1 MKTTLLFLS
10 LILVVVLAAIFYG
23 IAYFLVYSI
32 LNRNSSHRESKNNL
46 SNNPEELSIGSRL
59 LSGTDKWKK
68 EFEEK
73 STIWTQIS
81 KDGLTLKGRFIQGD
95 SHDYVIVCH
104 GYTGK
109 YTKVLGRAEHFYRN
123 NFSVLTPDARAHGES
138 QGKYRGMG
146 WLEID
151 DMKGWIEK
159 IVEHDSAANIV
170 LFGQSM
176 GAATVINI
184 AGEELPQNV
193 KAVVEDCSYTSVW
206 DEFAEQMRVK
216 YHLPIFPTMYIA
228 DRLCKRKAGY
238 SFKEASPLK
247 QISKCK
253 LPILIIHG
261 DADNFVPC
269 RFAYELYEKANEP
282 KELLIIEGAGHC
294 MSVVKDEKKYWNT
307 VDGFVKKYM
316 QQN

>member
-1 MKTTLLFLS
+1 MKTMFLFLP
-10 LILVVVLAAIFYG
+10 LILVAVFVVIFYG
-23 IAYFLVYSI
+23 IAAFLVYSI
-32 LNRNSSHRESKNNL
+32 LNRNSRHRESKNNL
-46 SNNPEELSIGSRL
+46 SKDPEELSLGARL
-59 LSGTDKWKK
+59 LGGTDQWKK

-73 STIWTQIS
+73 SRVWTQIS
-81 KDGLTLKGRFIQGD
+81 KDGLTLKGRFIQNE
-95 SHDYVIVCH
+95 SHNYVIVCH
-104 GYTGK
+104 GYTGR
-109 YTKVLGRAEHFYRN
+109 YTKILGRAEHFYRN

-146 WLEID
+146 WLEVD
-151 DMKGWIEK
+151 DMIGWIEK
-159 IVEHDSAANIV
+159 IIEHDSDANIV

-176 GAATVINI
+176 GAATVINT

-206 DEFAEQMRVK
+206 DEFAEQIGVR
-216 YHLPIFPTMYIA
+216 YHLPAFPTMHIA
-228 DRLCKRKAGY
+228 NRLCKRKAGY

-269 RFAYELYEKANEP
+269 KFAYALYEKANEP

-307 VDGFVKKYM
+307 VDDFIKKYM
-316 QQN
+316 QQD